1 MNPAREYWTLRKVLN
16 AYLPWL
22 SWMFPRPLCLA
33 KDFKKFKE
41 KTCYTEM
48 SPSRRFT
55 KIMRAK
61 ALALCGDAERAGLV
75 QAEEEMALKEPCC
88 SPCAYG
94 EGVEEMEMSS
104 LL

>member
-1 MNPAREYWTLRKVLN
+1 MLHILMNPAKEYWTLRKVLN
-16 AYLPWL
+16 GI
-22 SWMFPRPLCLA
+22 FTLA
-33 KDFKKFKE
+33 FLDVFKE

-55 KIMRAK
+55 KIMRAR
-61 ALALCGDAERAGLV
+61 ALALCGDAERVGLV
-75 QAEEEMALKEPCC
+75 QAEEEMALKEQSC